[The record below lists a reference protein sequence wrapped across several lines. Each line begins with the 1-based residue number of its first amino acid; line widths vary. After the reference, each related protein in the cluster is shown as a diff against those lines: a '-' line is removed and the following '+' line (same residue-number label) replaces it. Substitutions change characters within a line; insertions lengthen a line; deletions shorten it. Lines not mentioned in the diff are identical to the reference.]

1 MKILVALAVLPLCGC
16 LMGGGS
22 MAKIVKEL
30 AKDPATVRLRFP
42 TPYGVF
48 ELDRY
53 VPGSNSPPPGMTI
66 PAQIKLSP

>member
-1 MKILVALAVLPLCGC
+1 MKAWPLILLLPLLSGC

-22 MAKIVKEL
+22 AAKIIKEL
-30 AKDPATVRLRFP
+30 AKDPATVRIRFP

-53 VPGSNSPPPGMTI
+53 VPGTNASGVLVPLNGEFRVR
-66 PAQIKLSP
+66 

>member
-1 MKILVALAVLPLCGC
+1 MKLAVLILLLPLCGC
-16 LMGGGS
+16 MMGGGS

-48 ELDRY
+48 ELDRF
-53 VPGSNSPPPGMTI
+53 VPTTNTPPAMVGEFRV
-66 PAQIKLSP
+66 K

>member
-1 MKILVALAVLPLCGC
+1 MRTALLILVLPLLSGC

-22 MAKIVKEL
+22 MAKMVKEL
-30 AKDPATVRLRFP
+30 AKDPATVRIRFP

-53 VPGSNSPPPGMTI
+53 IPGTNAPIILNGEF
-66 PAQIKLSP
+66 KLK

>member
-1 MKILVALAVLPLCGC
+1 MRVALLILLLPLLSGC

-22 MAKIVKEL
+22 MAKVVREL

-53 VPGSNSPPPGMTI
+53 IPGSNAPNGVVPVNGEFRVR
-66 PAQIKLSP
+66 

>member
-1 MKILVALAVLPLCGC
+1 MKLWLLILLLPLLSGC

-22 MAKIVKEL
+22 MAKVIKEL
-30 AKDPATVRLRFP
+30 SRDPATVRVRFP

-53 VPGSNSPPPGMTI
+53 VPGTNSQGVLLP
-66 PAQIKLSP
+66 LSGELRVK